1 MAARLK
7 SLPRTVA
14 ACRTSLAQH
23 ADCKHKAAK
32 QQQALQ
38 PTFHPVLLRTTTAAR
53 GAELVAKGCTR
64 WRPATSA
71 CLARQSPH
79 LPAQA
84 EARLTLNSA
93 PTPSRPAMCA
103 TAPRKWPCAV
113 PSAMRVRAVSMGYTA
128 TLAVTPGGGGGT
140 ARVGQGNWCG
150 PGSTWPKPCWVR
162 PAVCRTARWSR
173 QADWAG
179 RGPGQM
185 AGLWHPPAQP
195 AYISAPQHTKGLQRA
210 SATAEPISPTCQ
222 ATRQRG
228 HQLVR
233 HPQLGVVPSIPPPAG
248 AQSSLCRSF
257 RCSQT
262 PSTEQQHRGSL
273 KVRCI

>member
-128 TLAVTPGGGGGT
+128 TLAVTPGGGGAQLVWARGT
-140 ARVGQGNWCG
+140 GAVLAAHGRNLAGSVLLCAGQPDGAG
-150 PGSTWPKPCWVR
+150 RQTGQ
-162 PAVCRTARWSR
+162 AVAPARW
-173 QADWAG
+173 QACG
-179 RGPGQM
+179 
-185 AGLWHPPAQP
+185 
-195 AYISAPQHTKGLQRA
+195 
-210 SATAEPISPTCQ
+210 
-222 ATRQRG
+222 TRQRS
-228 HQLVR
+228 LPTSR
-233 HPQLGVVPSIPPPAG
+233 HPNTQRACSVPARLPSPFRLPARPPASVATSLSG
-248 AQSSLCRSF
+248 TRSSVSFLRFHRLRGHRAVCAAASVAVRLQAQSS
-257 RCSQT
+257 
-262 PSTEQQHRGSL
+262 STGGA
-273 KVRCI
+273 